1 MKQQKTVPI
10 IAKTDNQKALIS
22 GILSKDI
29 VLVDGPP
36 GTGKTFVVI
45 GLACQLL
52 SSGKIQKIV
61 MTRATEHIS
70 NRCGFSTGSYKEK
83 ASEYFAQQR
92 AYFEYFLGKQLF
104 KKLYDDGAIEICL
117 LENMRGMNYES
128 TFMILD
134 EAQECIKDDVLLF
147 QSRISN
153 YSKMAICGDR
163 EQTEGGSTSFFEKMI
178 DSLRDESLVK
188 VIFTEEDVMRH
199 KDMYRIYRKIKA
211 IQ

>member
-1 MKQQKTVPI
+1 MKQQKIVPI
-10 IAKTDNQKALIS
+10 TAKTDNQKALITN
-22 GILSKDI
+22 ILEKDI

-52 SSGKIQKIV
+52 TSNKIQKIV

-83 ASEYFAQQR
+83 AAEYFAQQR
-92 AYFEYFLGKQLF
+92 AYFEYFLGKTLF
-104 KKLYDDGAIEICL
+104 KKMYDDGTIEISL

-134 EAQECIKDDVLLF
+134 EAQECIKDDILLF

-153 YSKMAICGDR
+153 YSKIVICGDR
-163 EQTEGGSTSFFEKMI
+163 EQTEGNTTSFFEKMI
-178 DSLRDESLVK
+178 VSLRDDSVAK
-188 VIFTEEDVMRH
+188 VILNEDDVMRH
-199 KDMYRIYRKIKA
+199 KDMYRVYKKIKA